1 MRPSLL
7 GLGLF
12 LPKTLGHLVV
22 ETVWVGTGDCSPTGG
37 ASGSGAESSDDHF
50 GTETL
55 TYESTSPNGIVT
67 AGIETSVYPV
77 IPTSVASEATTVVV
91 MSTNSNS
98 AATIL
103 STISTYPI
111 ISTTSLP
118 QFGPVTVGTDNTTTT
133 DSQGSTVV
141 ATKIRVST
149 TTGIGN
155 STSPIT
161 QASVASGTATMVVA
175 STNSNGIVTTYTTS
189 SSTDTIVST
198 TTPQPGSVTVGT
210 SNKTTNYTGT
220 ANVGTPGGSNN
231 GGLAV
236 SSTNTGSS
244 HTATPFPI
252 TDDYPSTTTDSGA
265 EPTYSSISPMCSNN
279 NTYYIDTF
287 GVQYDIRCGL
297 DFANPDGA
305 SFKAHADSL
314 EGCIQ
319 YCSLL
324 KGCGGVRFSDTDC
337 YPIATFRGYTA
348 EPASEGTD
356 LLTAV
361 PTNGPSSG
369 DITPD
374 DLCAEGFDGQPFT
387 DIFQCTWNIVCN
399 QTIAGTALQPTI
411 QTNFE
416 ACIFYCA
423 FYDSCE
429 SIYFEGNGGSESIS
443 EVNPVANCFPMSSI
457 GAVSQG
463 TLVSAASLNGTCNVS
478 SLIHALCDCKCLYP
492 PTVARESVRRTQ
504 DFWRCLNGLG
514 KSSHMIPSCH
524 LCFLEALIGA
534 KL

>member
-7 GLGLF
+7 CLGPF

-22 ETVWVGTGDCSPTGG
+22 ETVWVGTGDCSPTG
-37 ASGSGAESSDDHF
+37 ASGSGAGSSDDYF
-50 GTETL
+50 RTETFA
-55 TYESTSPNGIVT
+55 YESTSPNGIVT
-67 AGIETSVYPV
+67 IGIETSVYPG

-103 STISTYPI
+103 TTISTYPI
-111 ISTTSLP
+111 ISTTRSP
-118 QFGPVTVGTDNTTTT
+118 QLGPLTVGTDNTTTT
-133 DSQGSTVV
+133 NSPGSTVV
-141 ATKIRVST
+141 ATNTYVST
-149 TTGIGN
+149 TSGIGN
-155 STSPIT
+155 STSPVT
-161 QASVASGTATMVVA
+161 QASVASGTATVAVA
-175 STNSNGIVTTYTTS
+175 STSSNGIVTTLTS
-189 SSTDTIVST
+189 SSTYPIIST
-198 TTPQPGSVTVGT
+198 TTPQPGSVTIGT
-210 SNKTTNYTGT
+210 NNTTMTYTGT
-220 ANVGTPGGSNN
+220 ANIGTLGGSNN

-244 HTATPFPI
+244 HTATPSPT
-252 TDDYPSTTTDSGA
+252 TDGYPSTTTNSGV
-265 EPTYSSISPMCSNN
+265 EPTYSSVSPMCSNN
-279 NTYYIDTF
+279 DTYYIDTF
-287 GVQYDIRCGL
+287 GIQYDIRCGL

-305 SFKAHADSL
+305 SLKAHADTF

-324 KGCGGVRFSDTDC
+324 TGCGGVRFSGTDC
-337 YPIATFRGYTA
+337 YAIATFRGYMA
-348 EPASEGTD
+348 ETASEGTD

-387 DIFQCTWNIVCN
+387 DIFQCTWNVACN

-429 SIYFEGNGGSESIS
+429 SIYFEGNGGYESIA

-478 SLIHALCDCKCLYP
+478 SLVHALCDCKCLYP
-492 PTVARESVRRTQ
+492 PTVAREPVRRAQ
-504 DFWRCLNGLG
+504 DIWRCFNGLRR
-514 KSSHMIPSCH
+514 SSHIIPSCH
-524 LCFLEALIGA
+524 LCFLEALIVA
-534 KL
+534 KV